1 MICGPR
7 GGGPSLLIVDSEVA
21 WRCNHVMAMPCTLVC
36 RENEL
41 VKSKVY
47 SFIYSHFIGVV

>member
-7 GGGPSLLIVDSEVA
+7 GGGPSLL
-21 WRCNHVMAMPCTLVC
+21 LVC

-47 SFIYSHFIGVV
+47 YSINIYSHFIGVV